1 MTVGAIA
8 LSTGL
13 VIRINNMSGW
23 IMWVVNGIFENVGTV
38 QDGIT
43 TISQPRTVQDHE
55 GAMPLE
61 VINGATDVGAVVNSL
76 VDPRYVQAV
85 VNKNLAEK

>member
-1 MTVGAIA
+1 VTVGAIA

-43 TISQPRTVQDHE
+43 TISQPRAVQDRD

-61 VINGATDVGAVVNSL
+61 VVAVRCTSKISIFIMAS
-76 VDPRYVQAV
+76 RV
-85 VNKNLAEK
+85 V